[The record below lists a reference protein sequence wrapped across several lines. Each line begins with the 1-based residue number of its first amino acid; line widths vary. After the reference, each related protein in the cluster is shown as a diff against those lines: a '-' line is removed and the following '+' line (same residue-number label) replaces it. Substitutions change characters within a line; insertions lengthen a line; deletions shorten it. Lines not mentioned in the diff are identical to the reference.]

1 MLACRVVAV
10 GVAVAAAGVVAPNP
24 AFAAGTGPAVVA
36 GSGLTAAPGGGVAPG
51 PGGAV
56 AGPGGAAVG
65 PGGAAVGPGGGPVK
79 PKTDLTLGYMADA
92 GYAAAVRLTCTAG
105 DVHPQ
110 AKKTCATLKKAGG
123 DPGKITPAK
132 TMCTMEFAPV
142 TATATGTFLGKSVNW
157 KAQFGNAC
165 EMRRA
170 TGVLFTF

>member
-56 AGPGGAAVG
+56 AG